1 MPEHKRIGI
10 WVRVSTDMQGDSPE
24 HHELRARY
32 YAQSKDWDVVEVYT
46 LEALSGKSIVNYQQ
60 TKRMFADIK
69 NGHIQVLV
77 FSKLA
82 RLARNTRELLEIAD
96 YFQAHNADLVSLGES
111 IDTSTP
117 SGRLFYTIIAATA
130 QFEREETA
138 SRVAASVPI
147 RAKLGKPT
155 GGQASYG
162 YKWENS
168 KLVVDPT
175 EAPVRKLLYE
185 LFITHQR
192 KKSTAAALNAKGYRT
207 RNGSTFSATTV
218 QRLLRDSTAKGEH
231 RANYTK
237 SLGDKK
243 KWEIKPMADWVITA
257 CPTVVSPELWNE
269 CNSILDAQEKKRAP
283 IGRKAVH
290 LLSGLVKCHCG
301 KVMYVFHKT
310 KIYVCRECKNRIAV
324 TDIDEIYQ
332 QYLQDYLQSINIEK
346 YLSQSNE
353 QLQQKRLLLDSTL
366 KERNRLAK
374 HINLLVQ
381 LRSDGEINKEVFQE
395 QYKPLEAQLT
405 QLDVQVPEL
414 EAEVDIRNIQLLS
427 SETILDEVQALSL
440 QWQTMAF
447 EQKRAIVETIT
458 NHVEIGKA
466 DEITITLAYNPTLS
480 QEMVEKGTAPMSL
493 RLL

>member
-269 CNSILDAQEKKRAP
+269 CNSR
-283 IGRKAVH
+283 
-290 LLSGLVKCHCG
+290 
-301 KVMYVFHKT
+301 
-310 KIYVCRECKNRIAV
+310 YVCRECKNRIAV